1 MMQDTSKAAH
11 QPIGPMDDSS
21 HSVASDVAGAALTM
35 LHCSAVE
42 VYLPDESAGGYTCA
56 ACHSLESTYALGPAL
71 PEEAIAAAT
80 ASGEPFTNYDDT
92 RSLEGPLGDEARRL
106 HAASLTL
113 VRCSRGQ
120 RTLGIV
126 ICAYEHARRVD
137 APAEHEAAAFARL
150 ASSTLDYAR
159 RANVALDRADRLA
172 TLLDS
177 ASAFAGELDLES
189 LFAAIHAQVRRHM
202 DAPTLIVALASG
214 DSGQLRTE
222 YVVESGVRLHVDA
235 LPPEGGFAHEVFSSG
250 RPIVLESA
258 HASQNGAHATLGAN
272 GRRAEAVLI
281 VPMRLRDRIIGVMSV
296 QSYRPRAF
304 GAEHVQLLLE
314 VAEQAATAIQ
324 NAGVFREERR
334 RMAELAVLHR
344 LAAMTNSEANLDRIM
359 AAIVAEATTVFRADA
374 ASIALENER
383 GDFTLAA
390 THGLSQD
397 YRQNRVISG
406 AALRSLYGSPP
417 TERFVGTDQLDS
429 MGQADLVA
437 AEGITN
443 WFLVPLLL
451 QQGRLIGSLALCG
464 RDRVVRL
471 SPSELRLAQ
480 LFADQAAAA
489 MLRAQAAHALT
500 ERIEDYDLLTRVGR
514 SLVSRLEVDYH
525 AILQLL
531 HEQLGYTHLAIL
543 TVEGDPPK
551 LCLKAQLGHGERM
564 ATTTFDMDHGIIGP
578 VAARGEMLYLPD
590 VSRDTRYIASTVE
603 AQSELAYPLKF
614 GGQVLGVLDVQSA
627 QRDAFT
633 ARDRRI
639 LTALADQCAIA
650 LSNARQYATA
660 GTRLESLAAARA
672 QLEQYAQYLERRQE
686 ELKLVNAVSAAASAT
701 LNLERILSSAVRSVA
716 DGLHADRCSVG
727 ILDEDQTRIEIAAEH
742 RPDGH
747 PTAVGVKMPLA
758 GGSILTRIITERR
771 TISTDDALA
780 DARFSDVRA
789 EMREM
794 KVRGAVVV
802 PLIAGGRVIGTISIN
817 SSGEARHFTD
827 DEIAVLET
835 VANQLAL
842 GVRNARLYGRAKDR
856 ANEDS
861 LTGLY
866 NHRYLHE
873 RLEYE
878 LLRARRAKQPL
889 AIALF
894 DLNNFKM
901 FNDTFGHQAGDE
913 VLRVVA
919 MTLGMCLRGTDIAGR
934 YGGDEFLV
942 ILPQA
947 DAPGAQMLLNRVRR
961 KLEEQ
966 AKAGFP
972 PVPIELAAGIAV
984 FPRDGQNKRE
994 LIAHAD
1000 QTMYAEKRVRSESPA
1015 AGS

>member
-1 MMQDTSKAAH
+1 MQDTTRPAE
-11 QPIGPMDDSS
+11 PPTGPMDDAAR
-21 HSVASDVAGAALTM
+21 SVATDVAYSALAM
-35 LHCSAVE
+35 LRATAVE
-42 VYLPDESAGGYTCA
+42 VYLHDEALGGYACA
-56 ACHSLESTYALGPAL
+56 ACLAIDSTFALGPFIS
-71 PEEAIAAAT
+71 EDAIAALT
-80 ASGEPFTNYDDT
+80 
-92 RSLEGPLGDEARRL
+92 PLGDALATFEDVRGLSGPFGDEAHRL
-106 HAASLTL
+106 NALSLMI

-120 RTLGIV
+120 RSLGFI
-126 ICAYEHARRVD
+126 ICAYEDVRRFTSAD
-137 APAEHEAAAFARL
+137 ENEAAAFARIAT
-150 ASSTLDYAR
+150 ASMDYAR
-159 RANVALDRADRLA
+159 RTNAALDRADRLA

-189 LFAAIHAQVRRHM
+189 LFGAIHEQVRRHM
-202 DAPTLIVALASG
+202 DAPAFIVALESS

-222 YVVESGVRLHVDA
+222 YVVDSGVRLHVDA
-235 LPPEGGFAHEVFSSG
+235 MPPEGGVAYEVFSSG
-250 RPIVLESA
+250 KPVVLESA
-258 HASQNGAHATLGAN
+258 QALGNGAGASLGSSS
-272 GRRAEAVLI
+272 RRAESALF
-281 VPMRLRDRIIGVMSV
+281 VPMRLRDRVIGVMSV
-296 QSYRPRAF
+296 QSYRARAF
-304 GAEHVQLLLE
+304 GAEQVQLLLE

-334 RMAELAVLHR
+334 RMSELAVLHR

-359 AAIVAEATTVFRADA
+359 AAIVAEATAVFRADA

-390 THGLSQD
+390 TFGVSQN
-397 YRQNRVISG
+397 YQHNRVIPG
-406 AALRSLYGSPP
+406 AALRALYGSPP
-417 TERFVGTDQLDS
+417 TERYIGPDQLGS
-429 MGQADLVA
+429 MGQSELVE

-464 RDRVVRL
+464 RERIVRL
-471 SPSELRLAQ
+471 SPSETRLAQ

-489 MLRAQAAHALT
+489 MLRAQSAHALT

-525 AILQLL
+525 GILALL

-543 TVEGDPPK
+543 TVEGEPPK
-551 LCLKAQLGHGERM
+551 LNLKAHLGHGEHVAAM
-564 ATTTFDMDHGIIGP
+564 TFEMNHGVVGS

-590 VSRDTRYIASTVE
+590 VAKDPRYVASAVD
-603 AQSELAYPLKF
+603 AQSELSYPLKF
-614 GGQVLGVLDVQSA
+614 GGQVLGVLDVQSVA
-627 QRDAFT
+627 RDAFT

-639 LTALADQCAIA
+639 LAALADQCAIA

-672 QLEQYAQYLERRQE
+672 QLEQYAQYLERRQD

-701 LNLERILSSAVRSVA
+701 LNLERILAAAVRSVA
-716 DGLHADRCSVG
+716 EGLHADRCSVG
-727 ILDEDQTRIEIAAEH
+727 ILDEDQTRIEIAAEY

-747 PTAVGVKMPLA
+747 PTTIGVKLPLG
-758 GGSILTRIITERR
+758 GGSILTRIVTERR
-771 TISTDDALA
+771 TIATDDVLL
-780 DARFSDVRA
+780 DARFSEVRS
-789 EMREM
+789 EMNELR
-794 KVRGAVVV
+794 VRGAVVV
-802 PLIAGGRVIGTISIN
+802 PLIAGGRVIGTISVN
-817 SSGEARHFTD
+817 SSTQPRHFTA
-827 DEIAVLET
+827 DEIGVLET

-861 LTGLY
+861 LTGLF

-878 LLRARRAKQPL
+878 LLRAKRANQPL

-919 MTLGMCLRGTDIAGR
+919 TTLGLCLRGTDIAGR

-947 DAPGAQMLLNRVRR
+947 DEPGAEMLLNRVKR

-966 AKAGFP
+966 SKAGFP

-984 FPRDGQNKRE
+984 FPRDGLNKRE
-994 LIAHAD
+994 LITYAD
-1000 QTMYAEKRVRSESPA
+1000 QAMYAEKRIRAGLPA